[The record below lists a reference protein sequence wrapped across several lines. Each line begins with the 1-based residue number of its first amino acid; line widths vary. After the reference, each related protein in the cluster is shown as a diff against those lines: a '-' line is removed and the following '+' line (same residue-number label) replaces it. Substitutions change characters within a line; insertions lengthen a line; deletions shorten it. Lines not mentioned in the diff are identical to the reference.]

1 MTSLVKTSYID
12 KTKSKMKSDEY
23 CFIGCFMFANS
34 YREFPDPNEADMH
47 AHVMKLFYGIT
58 SPEDLIMWCMHDLLV
73 IH

>member
-23 CFIGCFMFANS
+23 CVCQQL
-34 YREFPDPNEADMH
+34 REFPDPNEANMH
-47 AHVMKLFYGIT
+47 AHVMKLFYGTT